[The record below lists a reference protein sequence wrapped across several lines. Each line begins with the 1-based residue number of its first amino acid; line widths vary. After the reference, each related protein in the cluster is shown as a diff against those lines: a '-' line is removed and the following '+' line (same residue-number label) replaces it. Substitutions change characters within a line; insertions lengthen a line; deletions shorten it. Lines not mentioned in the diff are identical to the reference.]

1 MWFDDD
7 IGCGTL
13 SLVGILIL
21 AIIFAGP
28 AIVMTGWNMIVAGM
42 FGGPTISYWAAFW
55 GTWAFHIITERFGT
69 HISKDS

>member
-1 MWFDDD
+1 MDFENA
-7 IGCGTL
+7 GCGTL
-13 SLVGILIL
+13 FAALVLIAL
-21 AIIFAGP
+21 IIFAGP